1 VPDAS
6 TSPLLTRAGAALA
19 MVLVAALLAVAARSD
34 DVDAGP
40 RTGRSVELVELIRNE
55 QLRAARLEESVADL
69 RERVTDHEQRA
80 AAGAAAVTALRR
92 RIDRLVAPA
101 GMTEV
106 RGPGI
111 QVTLRDSDLD
121 ASPSGDLNDLV
132 IHEQD
137 LQAVINALW
146 AGGAEAMSVNGQ
158 RILATTAI
166 RCVGNTLLLH
176 GGVYS
181 PPYVVRAI
189 GDDVS
194 LGDALDRDYVVEAL
208 RTAATQYGLG
218 VEVAVAEDLRLPAY
232 EGASTVKVA
241 KPAPTTSG

>member
-1 VPDAS
+1 LA
-6 TSPLLTRAGAALA
+6 LLVLAA
-19 MVLVAALLAVAARSD
+19 VLVIAARSD
-34 DVDAGP
+34 ATTAAP
-40 RTGRSVELVELIRNE
+40 RTARRVQLVELIRVE
-55 QLRAARLEESVADL
+55 QERASEMEQRVADL
-69 RERVTDHEQRA
+69 AQQVARFERRSA
-80 AAGAAAVTALRR
+80 ADTAAVGRLQR

-101 GMTEV
+101 GMTQV
-106 RGPGI
+106 HGPG
-111 QVTLRDSDLD
+111 VVATLRDSTLA

-158 RILATTAI
+158 RVLATTAI

-181 PPYVVRAI
+181 PPYVIRAV
-189 GDDVS
+189 GDRV
-194 LGDALDRDYVVEAL
+194 ALSEAL
-208 RTAATQYGLG
+208 NRDPAVSALSAAATQYGLG
-218 VEVAVAEDLRLPAY
+218 FTVEADGGLRLPAY

-241 KPAPTTSG
+241 EPAPTRRG